1 MAFSQIYIPYSAY
14 IKSIALAP
22 NNPVNKQENEIKC
35 FYPFVQATIYLCRRI
50 TVHVIKPTLPCF
62 CTKCMGLPLY
72 SWACQEKWY
81 IKRFTVPATK
91 PVSKSPKRIK
101 AYNEFMAALFTRL
114 MYNFLSVFI
123 MLESQLAISYKHIW
137 YTNFDFQSHKQL
149 DHFFFNDDLYLWK

>member
-1 MAFSQIYIPYSAY
+1 M
-14 IKSIALAP
+14 
-22 NNPVNKQENEIKC
+22 

-50 TVHVIKPTLPCF
+50 TVHAIKPTLPCF

-72 SWACQEKWY
+72 SWACQEKGY
-81 IKRFTVPATK
+81 IKSFTVPATK

-137 YTNFDFQSHKQL
+137 YTTFDFQSHKQL
-149 DHFFFNDDLYLWK
+149 DHFFFAMMIYIYENSFIRWGLSGFNILARTIEIRF